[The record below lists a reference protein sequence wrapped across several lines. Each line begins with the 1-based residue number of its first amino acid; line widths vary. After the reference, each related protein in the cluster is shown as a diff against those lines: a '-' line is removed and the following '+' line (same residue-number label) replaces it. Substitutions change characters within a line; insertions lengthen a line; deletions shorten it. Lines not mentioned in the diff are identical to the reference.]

1 MEGLDPLPCAAMSS
15 RQEEKEKRRAER
27 VAREKAEAEAA
38 KRKRLAQIVGGVIVA
53 VAVVVGVVLALSGG
67 SSGSGVSFPDQS
79 SKLTASAAAA
89 GCVVK
94 SFPLEGRQHVQPPP
108 GGPALTIANFKTN
121 PPTSGNHY
129 PDPAQ
134 DGIYAPGNPP
144 ALGNWVHTLE
154 HGRIELQYKPGAPSA
169 ERAALT
175 RLFNE
180 GVLGSRSGYHMMLF
194 ENNTNMPFAVAGVAW
209 THYVGCPK
217 YTPKVIEAL
226 RAFRD
231 KYVDKGPEQ
240 IP

>member
-1 MEGLDPLPCAAMSS
+1 MSS

-27 VAREKAEAEAA
+27 LAREKAEAEAA
-38 KRKRLAQIVGGVIVA
+38 KRKRLAQIVGGVIVVAA
-53 VAVVVGVVLALSGG
+53 VIVGVVLALGGSGG
-67 SSGSGVSFPDQS
+67 SGSGVSFPDQS
-79 SKLTASAAAA
+79 SKLTASATAA
-89 GCVVK
+89 GCTVK
-94 SFPLEGRQHVQPPP
+94 TFPLEGRQHVLPPP
-108 GGPALTIANFKTN
+108 QGPALTPANFKSN

-134 DGIYAPGNPP
+134 DGRYAPGNPP
-144 ALGNWVHTLE
+144 AIGNWVHALE
-154 HGRIELQYKPGAPSA
+154 HGRIELQYKPGTPATQIA
-169 ERAALT
+169 TLT

-180 GVLGSRSGYHMMLF
+180 KVLGSRSAYHMLLF
-194 ENNTNMPFAVAGVAW
+194 QNNTNMPFQVAAVAW
-209 THYVGCPK
+209 THFVGCPT